1 MYKVV
6 IFDLD
11 GTLADTLESIAYTC
25 NACLK
30 QVGLAPI
37 PSEAYKAFTGDGTE
51 ALVRKATRAAGD
63 IEGKTVAQVL
73 KLYNEMFA
81 QNCTYKVRPYEGI
94 QETLQILKEK
104 GLKLA
109 VLTNKKHE
117 RAVMVI
123 EHLFGKNMFDF
134 IIGQSDRFPVKPNP
148 TGAKFI
154 AKHFNCKTDECIY
167 VGDTEIDVQ
176 TGQNA
181 GMLKVGVL
189 WGFREREILKAANPD
204 QTIEK
209 PDELVDLL

>member
-1 MYKVV
+1 MYKVA

-30 QVGLAPI
+30 QVGLVPI

-73 KLYNEMFA
+73 KLYTEMFA

-109 VLTNKKHE
+109 VLTNKKQE

-123 EHLFGKNMFDF
+123 EHLFGKNMFDL

-148 TGAKFI
+148 TSAEWI
-154 AKHFNCKTDECIY
+154 AKQFSCKTDECIF

-181 GMLKVGVL
+181 GMLTVGVL
-189 WGFREREILKAANPD
+189 WGFRDREILDAANPD

-209 PDELVDLL
+209 PDELVNLL